1 MNPAV
6 DARHNHIVWLDV
18 LRFLAIFMVV
28 CAHCADPFNIAPA
41 AKSNPD
47 FGFWGAVF
55 GSFLR
60 PSVPLFVMITGLLL
74 LPVRQEMGVFYKK
87 RISRVVFPFLIWSV
101 LYNLFP
107 WFVQLVGG
115 TPKLISTFFAY
126 ADSPSPLLSSAL
138 HDIAM
143 IPFNFTIYTTHM
155 WYIYMLIG
163 LYLYMPIF
171 SAWVEKA
178 SDRAKQT
185 FLCLWG
191 VTLFLPYAHEF
202 FSTNL
207 FGTCSWNNFGMF
219 YAFAG
224 FNGYLLLGHYLQ
236 DKNKM
241 TLVQT
246 LLVAIPMFAVGYAIT
261 FFGFREMTAKPNV
274 TEPEMELFFTFCSF
288 NVVLMTMAV
297 FLLAQKAKVS
307 SVWMRKALGNLT
319 KCGFGIYMVHYFFV
333 GFCYTMTDLLQVPIP
348 LRIPVAAVFAFSL
361 SWGFVWMLS
370 QLPKSKWIVG

>member
-1 MNPAV
+1 MNPIA

-28 CAHCADPFNIAPA
+28 CAHCADPFNISPA
-41 AKSNPD
+41 AKSNPE
-47 FGFWGAVF
+47 FGFWGAIF
-55 GSFLR
+55 GSLLR
-60 PSVPLFVMITGLLL
+60 SSVPLFVMITGLLL
-74 LPVRQEMGVFYKK
+74 LPVRQEMGAFYKK

-107 WFVQLVGG
+107 WLVQLVGG

-126 ADSPSPLLSSAL
+126 ADSPSPLFSSAL

-178 SDRAKQT
+178 SDRAKLT
-185 FLCLWG
+185 FLCIWG

-202 FSTNL
+202 LSTNL

-241 TLVQT
+241 SLRQT
-246 LLVAIPMFAVGYAIT
+246 LLVALPMFAVGYAVT
-261 FFGFREMTAKPNV
+261 FFGFRDMTAKPHV

-288 NVVLMTMAV
+288 NVVLMTVAV
-297 FLLAQKAKVS
+297 FLLAQQAKVS
-307 SVWMRKALGNLT
+307 SEWMRKALSNLT

-333 GFCYTMTDLLQVPIP
+333 GLCYTLTDLFQVAIP
-348 LRIPVAAVFAFSL
+348 LRIPVAALFAFTL
-361 SWGFVWMLS
+361 SWLFVWMLS
-370 QLPKSKWIVG
+370 HLPKSKWIIG